1 MHFENSENSENKN
14 TFENKIKDW
23 VLLDNKIHNL
33 NEELKNLKERKD
45 LLNNDINN
53 YMNTN
58 NLTNNTIKI
67 NNGYL
72 KLTQTKNTQTLTFK
86 YLENCLKEIIKN
98 EEQVN
103 TIINYIKNKR
113 EITYNTSLKRYYN
126 K

>member
-1 MHFENSENSENKN
+1 MSFED
-14 TFENKIKDW
+14 KIKDW
-23 VLLDNKIHNL
+23 VLLDNKINTL
-33 NEELKNLKERKD
+33 NEEIKNLKERKD
-45 LLNNDINN
+45 ELNNDINN
-53 YMNTN
+53 YMDTN
-58 NLTNNTIKI
+58 NLTNNIIKI

-72 KLTQTKNTQTLTFK
+72 KLTQIKNTQTLTFK

-103 TIINYIKNKR
+103 TIVNYIKNKR

>member
-1 MHFENSENSENKN
+1 MNFENSENNENKN

-72 KLTQTKNTQTLTFK
+72 KLTQIKNTQTLTFK

>member
-1 MHFENSENSENKN
+1 MHFENSENNENKN

>member
-1 MHFENSENSENKN
+1 MNFENSENNENKN